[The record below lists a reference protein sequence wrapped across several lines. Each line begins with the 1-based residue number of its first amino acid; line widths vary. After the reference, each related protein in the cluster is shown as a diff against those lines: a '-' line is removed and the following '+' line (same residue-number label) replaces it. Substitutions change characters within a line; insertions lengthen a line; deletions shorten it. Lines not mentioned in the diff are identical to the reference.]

1 MRKLRLGLRDFRRPA
16 GFARA
21 VACETMTG
29 SIIASTIVN
38 LRCLTLELLDLCDQF
53 DQLLGDDQCGLDRM
67 FLPEANIAEASL

>member
-1 MRKLRLGLRDFRRPA
+1 
-16 GFARA
+16 
-21 VACETMTG
+21 MTG